1 MRLLLALVLAGCA
14 LPGGNQ
20 PDVTQR
26 ATREAVLV
34 IPNWQ
39 PKELVSL
46 YCERGQTACSRRYMA
61 SEWTALITVPEPE
74 DFNDINGLA
83 LLGHECWH
91 ALGARHGR

>member
-1 MRLLLALVLAGCA
+1 MRFLLAAILAGCA

-26 ATREAVLV
+26 ATREAVLI

-39 PKELVSL
+39 PSVGEFCGSGLFG
-46 YCERGQTACSRRYMA
+46 CTRRYIA
-61 SEWTALITVPEPE
+61 GNQWTALITVPEPE

-83 LLGHECWH
+83 MLGHECWH